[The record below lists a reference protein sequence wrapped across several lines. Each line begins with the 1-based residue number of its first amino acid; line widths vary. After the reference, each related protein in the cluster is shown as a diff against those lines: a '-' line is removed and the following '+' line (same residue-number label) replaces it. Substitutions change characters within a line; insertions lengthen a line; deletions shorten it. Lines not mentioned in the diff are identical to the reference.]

1 MTILLAL
8 GWRWC
13 RVSGSAV
20 VHLVPGTILRGSR
33 TACNRLSVYDATVE
47 VPAPLIGELRRC
59 MACEAYGGRG
69 GRG

>member
-1 MTILLAL
+1 MSATLVQL

-33 TACNRLSVYDATVE
+33 TACNRLSVWDTTVE
-47 VPAPLIGELRRC
+47 VPAPLVGDLRRC
-59 MACEAYGGRG
+59 MACYAKGGRA
-69 GRG
+69 